1 MAQPYLNHVKTPS
14 LFLGSDR
21 EMVLYIREMC
31 LRSSQQVVRSPI
43 LMYPGCL
50 IKFKKNL
57 SKSLQSAA
65 LNRHLLCIHQ
75 QPREIGSCFHSV
87 SSSPVRILLLMHPY
101 SASIKRFTRCYSHER
116 SVQALFPFL
125 YWPYR
130 LSCITGMKPKVTG
143 LLPGGMLVDPHRNLS
158 LAAPSNH

>member
-1 MAQPYLNHVKTPS
+1 MVQPYLNHVKTPS

-31 LRSSQQVVRSPI
+31 LHSSQQVVRSPI
-43 LMYPGCL
+43 LMYPGCM

-87 SSSPVRILLLMHPY
+87 SSSHVIHH
-101 SASIKRFTRCYSHER
+101 T
-116 SVQALFPFL
+116 
-125 YWPYR
+125 
-130 LSCITGMKPKVTG
+130 
-143 LLPGGMLVDPHRNLS
+143 LS
-158 LAAPSNH
+158 LSVATSTSERTSTSENFAAYSPLFRQHKEIYKMLQP